1 MFRLLGVKE
10 AQAAEVRMQD
20 TVKKDTVKRDTTR
33 KDTTTKAAPLP
44 ASQPPAPAFQPPG
57 AQQTTTLGGGVPAAS
72 DTSKSQERI
81 AAEAAAGLMRA
92 RAAASVAPTPSTTLF
107 NSREVES
114 RLRLDMA
121 ERTRN
126 RFEIEI
132 HKKFSLAAACLI
144 FCVLAPP
151 IALRFPRGGVGL
163 VIGVSL
169 AVFALY
175 YVGLIG
181 GESAANHAYVP
192 PFWAMWGTN
201 VMLTAVGLFM
211 LFRVGRDSGS
221 ARGGGFREWLDT
233 RRMLRDERRAR
244 SGS

>member
-1 MFRLLGVKE
+1 V
-10 AQAAEVRMQD
+10 
-20 TVKKDTVKRDTTR
+20 
-33 KDTTTKAAPLP
+33 
-44 ASQPPAPAFQPPG
+44 PG
-57 AQQTTTLGGGVPAAS
+57 AQKTTTLGGGVPPAAQGA
-72 DTSKSQERI
+72 DTAGKSKTQEQI
-81 AAEAAAGLMRA
+81 AAEAAAALMRA
-92 RAAASVAPTPSTTLF
+92 RAAANVPTSTLF
-107 NSREVES
+107 NSRQMEAK
-114 RLRLDMA
+114 LRLDMA
-121 ERTRN
+121 ERQRN

-201 VMLTAVGLFM
+201 VILTAIGLVM
-211 LFRVGRDSGS
+211 LFRIGRDSGS
-221 ARGGGFREWLDT
+221 SRGGGLREWFDT

-244 SGS
+244 SQA